1 MVRQCIDNA
10 SHESIR
16 FIRLQPSNK
25 VKTFD
30 CGDAD
35 LNDFILNRATLFDKY
50 MLAVS
55 YACVNINDTSRPL
68 AYFSLANDKIAT
80 SDFPNMTEF
89 NRFRRKQGFPN
100 EKRLKSYPAVKLC
113 RLAVDIC
120 AKNQK
125 LGTQVLNI
133 IKSMFVINNKTGC
146 RFITVDAYLAAV
158 PFYEKNGFRM
168 MNHEDDDPHTRL
180 MYFDLMDL
188 VA

>member
-1 MVRQCIDNA
+1 MVRQYIDK
-10 SHESIR
+10 ESIR
-16 FIRLQPSNK
+16 FIRLQPFNK
-25 VKTFD
+25 VKSFD

-55 YACVNINDTSRPL
+55 YTCVDINDTSRPL

-80 SDFPNMTEF
+80 SNFPSMTEF

-133 IKSMFVINNKTGC
+133 IKSMFVINNKTDC

-168 MNHEDDDPHTRL
+168 MNLEDNDPHTRL

>member
-1 MVRQCIDNA
+1 MLRQCLDNLNFD
-10 SHESIR
+10 
-16 FIRLQPSNK
+16 FIRLLPSNK
-25 VKTFD
+25 VKSFD

-35 LNDFILNRATLFDKY
+35 LNDFILNRANLFDKH

-55 YACVNINDTSRPL
+55 YACVDINDASKL
-68 AYFSLANDKIAT
+68 FAYFSLANDKIAT
-80 SDFPNMTEF
+80 SDFPSMTEF
-89 NRFRRKQGFPN
+89 NRFRRRQGFPN

-113 RLAVDIC
+113 RLAVDIS

-146 RFITVDAYLAAV
+146 RFITVDAYLAAI

-168 MNHEDDDPHTRL
+168 MNQEDDDPHTRL

>member
-1 MVRQCIDNA
+1 MVRQCVDCSNLD
-10 SHESIR
+10 
-16 FIRLQPSNK
+16 FIRLQPTNK
-25 VKTFD
+25 VKSFD
-30 CGDAD
+30 CGDED
-35 LNDFILNRATLFDKY
+35 LNNFILNRATPFDKY

-55 YACVNINDTSRPL
+55 YAFVDTNDTSRPL

-168 MNHEDDDPHTRL
+168 MNLEDNDPHTRL

>member
-1 MVRQCIDNA
+1 MLRQCVDNLNFD
-10 SHESIR
+10 
-16 FIRLQPSNK
+16 FIRLLPSNK
-25 VKTFD
+25 VKSFD

-35 LNDFILNRATLFDKY
+35 LNDFILNRANLFDKH

-55 YACVNINDTSRPL
+55 YACVDINDASKL
-68 AYFSLANDKIAT
+68 FAYFSLANDKIAT
-80 SDFPNMTEF
+80 SDFPSMTEF

-113 RLAVDIC
+113 RLAVDNC

-146 RFITVDAYLAAV
+146 RFITVDA
-158 PFYEKNGFRM
+158 
-168 MNHEDDDPHTRL
+168 
-180 MYFDLMDL
+180 
-188 VA
+188 

>member
-1 MVRQCIDNA
+1 MVRQCVDCSNLD
-10 SHESIR
+10 
-16 FIRLQPSNK
+16 FIRLQPTNK
-25 VKTFD
+25 VKSFD
-30 CGDAD
+30 CGDED
-35 LNDFILNRATLFDKY
+35 LNDFILNRATPFDKY

-55 YACVNINDTSRPL
+55 YAFVDTKDTSRPL

-113 RLAVDIC
+113 RLAVDQN
-120 AKNQK
+120 AKGNQIGSS
-125 LGTQVLNI
+125 LLDY

-146 RFITVDAYLAAV
+146 RFITADAYLAAV
-158 PFYEKNGFRM
+158 PFYEKNGFRL
-168 MNHEDDDPHTRL
+168 MNLEDDDPHTRL

>member
-1 MVRQCIDNA
+1 MVRQYIDN
-10 SHESIR
+10 ESIR
-16 FIRLQPSNK
+16 FIRLQPFNK
-25 VKTFD
+25 VKSFD

-55 YACVNINDTSRPL
+55 YTC
-68 AYFSLANDKIAT
+68 
-80 SDFPNMTEF
+80 
-89 NRFRRKQGFPN
+89 
-100 EKRLKSYPAVKLC
+100 
-113 RLAVDIC
+113 VDIC

-168 MNHEDDDPHTRL
+168 MNLEDNDPHTRL

>member
-1 MVRQCIDNA
+1 MVRQYIDN
-10 SHESIR
+10 ESIR
-16 FIRLQPSNK
+16 FIRLQPFNK
-25 VKTFD
+25 VKSFD

-55 YACVNINDTSRPL
+55 YTC
-68 AYFSLANDKIAT
+68 
-80 SDFPNMTEF
+80 
-89 NRFRRKQGFPN
+89 
-100 EKRLKSYPAVKLC
+100 
-113 RLAVDIC
+113 VDIC

-158 PFYEKNGFRM
+158 PFYKKNGFRM
-168 MNHEDDDPHTRL
+168 MNLEDNDPHTRL

>member
-1 MVRQCIDNA
+1 MVQQYIDN
-10 SHESIR
+10 ESIR
-16 FIRLQPSNK
+16 FIRLQPFNK
-25 VKTFD
+25 VKSFD

-55 YACVNINDTSRPL
+55 YTCVDINDTSRPL

-80 SDFPNMTEF
+80 SDFPSMTEF

-120 AKNQK
+120 AKKQ
-125 LGTQVLNI
+125 
-133 IKSMFVINNKTGC
+133 
-146 RFITVDAYLAAV
+146 
-158 PFYEKNGFRM
+158 
-168 MNHEDDDPHTRL
+168 
-180 MYFDLMDL
+180 
-188 VA
+188 

>member
-1 MVRQCIDNA
+1 MVRQYIDN
-10 SHESIR
+10 ESIR
-16 FIRLQPSNK
+16 FIRLQPFNK
-25 VKTFD
+25 VKSFD

-55 YACVNINDTSRPL
+55 YTCVDINDTSRPL

-80 SDFPNMTEF
+80 SDFPSMTEF

-120 AKNQK
+120 SKNQK

-146 RFITVDAYLAAV
+146 RFITVDAYAEAL
-158 PFYEKNGFRM
+158 PFYYKQGFVPLSK
-168 MNHEDDDPHTRL
+168 EDEDSPTRL
-180 MYFDLMDL
+180 LYFDLENIR
-188 VA
+188 

>member
-1 MVRQCIDNA
+1 MVQTCGISEKFKIVRLSPTNA
-10 SHESIR
+10 VE
-16 FIRLQPSNK
+16 N
-25 VKTFD
+25 FD
-30 CGDAD
+30 CGDRD
-35 LNDFILNRATLFDKY
+35 LNDYITNRASLFDQY

-55 YACVNINDTSRPL
+55 YTCIDSGTKQIL

-80 SDFPNMTEF
+80 SDFPSMTEF

-113 RLAVDIC
+113 RLAVDEP
-120 AKNQK
+120 AKGNQ
-125 LGTQVLNI
+125 LGSGLLDY

-146 RFITVDAYLAAV
+146 RFITVDAYLAAI

-168 MNHEDDDPHTRL
+168 MNQEDDDPHTRL

-188 VA
+188 AA